1 MLKINFTKSCI
12 VALLLLSVQFV
23 YAQTPDSKTQTL
35 PDTTSKIG
43 KDLIDTTDNT
53 DSELAELMGGS
64 NVKIDAYMLQDL
76 PDVTGI
82 FPALSYFED
91 KDGKLSI
98 QQVSSAE
105 TTAKF
110 LPYGTDFRL
119 ANKDVKTYW
128 LKMTLMREPTI
139 TTDWVFMFDKQIDL
153 IELFVQ
159 KEGLGFTKV
168 AQTGAD
174 VAYKERT
181 LPISDT
187 YQNYLP
193 IKVYDKPLVCYI
205 RIVCNPHIAANKI
218 PLSPNI
224 LKMSDL
230 SSISLDKYYPQ
241 GVYFGGMLLLILFNF
256 GIFGIYQD
264 RAKVWFIASL
274 ILTTCYQLALRGF
287 FEKMFSFNIFVPLQQ
302 YFSFVFACL
311 SIIVFAH
318 FSRIYLRAR
327 EFMPVLDKV
336 LMLFMAITT
345 ILMFTGLVIEYQR
358 ISTIINY
365 LSPFSMLLILA
376 IALVG
381 IKREYQPAQY
391 LFGGVL
397 VTLFGSILYAL
408 EENGMLEPSL
418 LTNNSLQIG
427 ELFLG
432 LLVTI
437 GLVVRLQRK
446 NAGGKII

>member
-1 MLKINFTKSCI
+1 MLKHNFAKNCI
-12 VALLLLSVQFV
+12 LALLLFSAQLV
-23 YAQTPDSKTQTL
+23 YSQTSEPKTQTK
-35 PDTTSKIG
+35 PDTSSKIG
-43 KDLIDTTDNT
+43 TDLIDTTDDT
-53 DSELAELMGGS
+53 DKELDELMGNS
-64 NVKIDAYMLQDL
+64 TVKTDAYMLQDL
-76 PDVTGI
+76 PDVIGI

-91 KDGKLSI
+91 KDGKLTI

-105 TTAKF
+105 TTTKF
-110 LPYGTDFRL
+110 VAYGTDFRL
-119 ANKDVKTYW
+119 ANKEVKTYW

-168 AQTGAD
+168 AQSGAD

-181 LPISDT
+181 LQISDT

-193 IKVYDKPLVCYI
+193 VKIYDKPLVCYI
-205 RIVCNPHIAANKI
+205 RLVCNPHIAANKI
-218 PLSPNI
+218 ALSPNI

-230 SSISLDKYYPQ
+230 NSITLDKYYPQ

-264 RAKVWFIASL
+264 KAKVWFLMSL

-302 YFSFVFACL
+302 YFSFIFASL

-327 EFMPVLDKV
+327 EFMPLLDKV
-336 LMLFMAITT
+336 LMLLMSITT
-345 ILMFTGLVIEYQR
+345 VLMFTGLVFEYQT
-358 ISTIINY
+358 ISQVMTY
-365 LSPFSMLLILA
+365 LSPFSMLLILV
-376 IALVG
+376 IAFVG
-381 IKREYQPAQY
+381 IRREYQPAQY
-391 LFGGVL
+391 LFVGVL
-397 VTLFGSILYAL
+397 VTLFGSVLYAL
-408 EENGMLEPSL
+408 EEAGTLEPSL
-418 LTNNSLQIG
+418 LTDNSLQIG

-432 LLVTI
+432 LLITI

-446 NAGGKII
+446 NAASKII